1 MPTNLWQPGVSGN
14 PAGRL
19 RGSRNALSEE
29 VISALL
35 RDFRQHGQKAVARVR
50 RTQPAAYLKILALL
64 VPREM
69 KIEHAGAIKAMSDEQ
84 LEAGIEAIQRMLET
98 RSLDD
103 RTKVIEGTAETVA
116 LPAPDSDDKPKP
128 PNKVMDAADTALGPK
143 ERKPSKVPSPAKHL
157 ISQCWLRHAAGAGM
171 PTQVR
176 PRRMLGLCGTQ
187 VADAARHK
195 PQGCDEVC
203 TVQNKRI
210 MFLVSLNGAEFPM
223 RNQRRNASPPNTV
236 NCTVRKYLTARE
248 IEKLMDYAR
257 KHSRYGHRDSTMIL
271 VTYRHGLRASEVC
284 DLQWHQVELD
294 QGRMHVRR
302 AKNGTPSVHPIRGDE
317 ICALRKLRRE
327 SPTEAYVFVT
337 ERGGPMST
345 IGFHHLIQRLG
356 KAAKMPFSLHPH
368 MLRHACGYKL
378 ANDGHDTRALQHY
391 LGHKNIQ
398 HTVRY
403 TELSP
408 DRFRD
413 FWRD

>member
-1 MPTNLWQPGVSGN
+1 ML
-14 PAGRL
+14 
-19 RGSRNALSEE
+19 
-29 VISALL
+29 
-35 RDFRQHGQKAVARVR
+35 
-50 RTQPAAYLKILALL
+50 IL
-64 VPREM
+64 
-69 KIEHAGAIKAMSDEQ
+69 I
-84 LEAGIEAIQRMLET
+84 T
-98 RSLDD
+98 
-103 RTKVIEGTAETVA
+103 
-116 LPAPDSDDKPKP
+116 
-128 PNKVMDAADTALGPK
+128 
-143 ERKPSKVPSPAKHL
+143 
-157 ISQCWLRHAAGAGM
+157 
-171 PTQVR
+171 
-176 PRRMLGLCGTQ
+176 
-187 VADAARHK
+187 
-195 PQGCDEVC
+195 
-203 TVQNKRI
+203 
-210 MFLVSLNGAEFPM
+210 VSLNGAEFPM
-223 RNQRRNASPPNTV
+223 RNQRGNASPLTTV

-257 KHSRYGHRDSTMIL
+257 QHNRYGHRDSTMIL

-317 ICALRKLRRE
+317 IRALRKLRRE
-327 SPTEAYVFVT
+327 NPNEAYVFVT

-356 KAAKMPFSLHPH
+356 KAARMPFPLHPH